1 MATENNNYYDILG
14 VPADAESRQIR
25 KAFMRLANEYQS
37 DRAKFPAADWYF
49 ERLKAAYDGLSDYEA
64 RCRYNAD
71 HGLPEPPASE
81 DPDEMNWLEGLAS
94 LIPSNWYVYAFIL
107 VGLMYWLVRFLA
119 WNSIAERSGGS
130 LP

>member
-1 MATENNNYYDILG
+1 MATENKNYYDILG
-14 VPADAESRQIR
+14 VAADAENRQIR

-49 ERLKAAYDGLSDYEA
+49 ERLKVAYDGLSDHEV

-71 HGLPEPPASE
+71 RGLPEPPAPE
-81 DPDEMNWLEGLAS
+81 DPDAITWLEGLAG

-107 VGLMYWLVRFLA
+107 VGVMYALA
-119 WNSIAERSGGS
+119 RVIAWKSIADSGGS